1 MNKENENFIKGEG
14 LIPENCIVFFKTTP
28 SRYLLLLPSHEYHSS
43 SSHGIFTNS
52 SISPNSCKKLKMAK
66 DLADKLYLE
75 VMLPVCLVIVTS
87 VLAVLTIQEINES
100 VKE

>member
-1 MNKENENFIKGEG
+1 
-14 LIPENCIVFFKTTP
+14 
-28 SRYLLLLPSHEYHSS
+28 
-43 SSHGIFTNS
+43 
-52 SISPNSCKKLKMAK
+52 MAK

>member
-1 MNKENENFIKGEG
+1 MK
-14 LIPENCIVFFKTTP
+14 IVLSFFYTTP

-52 SISPNSCKKLKMAK
+52 SISPNSCKKLEHLKMAK